1 MDDADV
7 QRLMSPAS
15 RTTRRLPHTLLLMT
29 LAATISLAACSSEAI
44 DTADNST
51 TTVTSG
57 TPPTEGTGAYG
68 LVSAGPTCPV
78 QRVDEPCPARPVDAE
93 IEAQGAD
100 GKTKATTHTDSTG
113 HYTLRL
119 EPGSYMLVA
128 VTGNVFPRCPPVA
141 LVVTGEAPAQV
152 DISCDTGIR

>member
-1 MDDADV
+1 M
-7 QRLMSPAS
+7 M
-15 RTTRRLPHTLLLMT
+15 

-44 DTADNST
+44 ETADKPT
-51 TTVTSG
+51 TTATSEA
-57 TPPTEGTGAYG
+57 PPTEGTGAYG

-78 QRVDEPCPARPVDAE
+78 QRVDETCPARPVDAE

-113 HYTLRL
+113 RYTLRL
-119 EPGSYMLVA
+119 EPGSYTLVA

-141 LVVTGEAPAQV
+141 LVVIGDEQAQV
-152 DISCDTGIR
+152 DIICDTGIR

>member
-1 MDDADV
+1 
-7 QRLMSPAS
+7 
-15 RTTRRLPHTLLLMT
+15 MT
-29 LAATISLAACSSEAI
+29 LAATVSLAACSSEAI
-44 DTADNST
+44 ETADNPT
-51 TTVTSG
+51 TTATSEA
-57 TPPTEGTGAYG
+57 PPTEGTGAYG

-78 QRVDEPCPARPVDAE
+78 QRVDETCPARPVDAE

-113 HYTLRL
+113 RYTLRL
-119 EPGSYMLVA
+119 EPGHYTLVA

-141 LVVTGEAPAQV
+141 LVVTADAPAQV